1 MASQNDVAQLRDGG
15 DAERTL
21 GQLDEEVVL
30 PRMAQMWQILLAHKS
45 LKMRMSSKK
54 TRTNRDRNGHRTSFM
69 RT

>member
-1 MASQNDVAQLRDGG
+1 
-15 DAERTL
+15 
-21 GQLDEEVVL
+21 
-30 PRMAQMWQILLAHKS
+30 LAHKS